1 LNQKINNFIPNFDC
15 PKEFSKIIQCDKC
28 TPSIHAKLL
37 RDDMENIPQPGYIGP
52 DYWKN
57 RILLIGQNP
66 GTPKSLANEDLLYT
80 SALRTLRE
88 SPTAENYS
96 KLELL
101 LQGGFKSEVQQRLQW
116 MEVEG

>member
-1 LNQKINNFIPNFDC
+1 
-15 PKEFSKIIQCDKC
+15 
-28 TPSIHAKLL
+28 
-37 RDDMENIPQPGYIGP
+37 MENIPQPGYIGP